1 VETTTSSAS
10 AASTDQRDSTPG
22 RGEQD
27 ERVPAFYKRR
37 RRRHNELGQ
46 VLLRRG
52 AVTPEH
58 LRQALRIQAEQ
69 GGHLGA
75 ILKKM
80 GACDG
85 RAIAD
90 ALLEQ
95 VRVARTGVS
104 LAERARANPSI
115 VGLRVPC
122 RPTLTRAVLVAS
134 DALSL
139 SAAAVIMWLVIA
151 GDALTMAQRLGV
163 SAIVPMCIAV
173 FAATRLYAL
182 TPPSPPEEIR
192 RVFLSLSLV
201 YLGSWCIAVLARSS
215 SVGALSHGAWLAGWL
230 VSVLL
235 VPIVRGAVRAR
246 FSKGKW
252 WGQPVVVLG
261 AGKVGRAVVSTL
273 QQRPQLGLK
282 PVAILDDDT
291 SKHGTLRATWGED
304 DITVESVEHE
314 ADSSKD
320 RMGTPSTRQA
330 WAQFSEV
337 EGVPVVGGF
346 DLAPVLAQRLHI
358 RSAVVALPEMD
369 TASLLGL
376 IERFGEGFS
385 SVVVIPDL
393 FNLAHFGA
401 PTQDLGG
408 VLGIEVRR
416 QLLLKWPR
424 LIKRAMDIV
433 LTSLGGVLLLPFLAV
448 LALLIKLDSKGSPFY
463 RQKRL
468 GQDGVRFMALKFRS
482 MYGDGEE
489 RLTAVLNGDARL
501 RAEYEQFHKLAD
513 DPRVTRIGRVLRK
526 YSLDEL
532 PQLWNVLVGD
542 MSLVGPRPY
551 LEREIPEMDQ
561 QEAII
566 LRVKPGITGIWQV
579 SGRNLSTFQERVQLD
594 VEYVRNWSPW
604 LDIYVLART
613 VPVVV
618 GGTGS

>member
-1 VETTTSSAS
+1 MQLSPSPAPS
-10 AASTDQRDSTPG
+10 DRDELTAKG
-22 RGEQD
+22 GESE

-46 VLLRRG
+46 LLLRKG
-52 AVTPEH
+52 LVTPEN
-58 LRQALRIQAEQ
+58 LRLALRIQAEE

-75 ILKKM
+75 ILKRM

-85 RAIAD
+85 KAIAD

-95 VRVARTGVS
+95 VRISRDKGTS

-122 RPTLTRAVLVAS
+122 RPTLTRAVLVAC

-139 SAAAVIMWLVIA
+139 SLAAALMWLIIA
-151 GDALTMAQRLGV
+151 GDALTVTQRFGV
-163 SAIVPMCIAV
+163 AVIVPMCITA

-192 RVFLSLSLV
+192 RVVLSLTFV
-201 YLGSWCIAVLARSS
+201 YLGSWVVAVLTRSG
-215 SVGALSHGAWLAGWL
+215 SVHAISHGAWLAGWL
-230 VSVLL
+230 VSIFL
-235 VPIVRGAVRAR
+235 VPITRGMIRAR
-246 FSKGKW
+246 FSKGPW
-252 WGQPVVVLG
+252 WGQPVVVMG

-273 QQRPQLGLK
+273 KTRPQLGLK

-291 SKHGTLRATWGED
+291 SKHGTLRAAWGED
-304 DITVESVEHE
+304 DIKVESIEDD
-314 ADSSKD
+314 ADST
-320 RMGTPSTRQA
+320 RERFGTPSTRQA

-346 DLAPVLAQRLHI
+346 DLAPVLAQRLGI
-358 RSAVVALPEMD
+358 RSAVVALPD
-369 TASLLGL
+369 LDAASLLGL
-376 IERFGEGFS
+376 IERFGEGYT
-385 SVVVIPDL
+385 SVLVIPDL
-393 FNLAHFGA
+393 FNLTHFGA

-424 LIKRAMDIV
+424 IVKRTMDIV
-433 LTSLGGVLLLPFLAV
+433 LTLCGGLVLLPFLALIA
-448 LALLIKLDSKGSPFY
+448 LAIRIDSPGSPFY

-482 MYGDGEE
+482 MYGDGEA
-489 RLTAVLNGDARL
+489 RLAAVLESDPKL
-501 RAEYEQFHKLAD
+501 RAEYEMFHKLAD
-513 DPRVTRIGRVLRK
+513 DPRVTRIGKFLRK

-532 PQLWNVLVGD
+532 PQLFNVLLGH

-551 LEREIPEMDQ
+551 LEREIAAMAGREL
-561 QEAII
+561 IV
-566 LRVKPGITGIWQV
+566 LRVKPGITGYWQV
-579 SGRNLSTFQERVQLD
+579 TERNASTFEHRVGLD
-594 VEYVRNWSPW
+594 VEYVRSWSPW
-604 LDIYVLART
+604 LDLYVIART
-613 VPVVV
+613 VPVVL